1 MLSLN
6 VSVKHLM
13 KKDFLVEVSN
23 LIASSGIPAGQLELE
38 ITESIMI
45 ESVEKAMHCIN
56 EIRKMGVKIA
66 IDDFGTGYSS
76 LSYLNNFPA
85 HLLKID
91 KSFID
96 KMNSS
101 DSSKQYVAAIISLG
115 HVMGFNVI
123 AEGVEEESQIETLHT
138 IGCNYIQGYIW
149 GRPLPED
156 HAGKL
161 VRESVKKD

>member
-1 MLSLN
+1 
-6 VSVKHLM
+6 
-13 KKDFLVEVSN
+13 
-23 LIASSGIPAGQLELE
+23 
-38 ITESIMI
+38 MI
-45 ESVEKAMHCIN
+45 ESVDKAMNCIN

-123 AEGVEEESQIETLHT
+123 SEGVEEDSQIETLKN
-138 IGCNYIQGYIW
+138 IGCDFIQGYIW
-149 GRPLPED
+149 GRPLSPED
-156 HAGKL
+156 AGKL
-161 VRESVKKD
+161 VKAG

>member
-1 MLSLN
+1 
-6 VSVKHLM
+6 
-13 KKDFLVEVSN
+13 
-23 LIASSGIPAGQLELE
+23 
-38 ITESIMI
+38 MI

-123 AEGVEEESQIETLHT
+123 AEGVEEESQIETLVN

-149 GRPLPED
+149 GRPLPQDE
-156 HAGKL
+156 AGEL
-161 VRESVKKD
+161 VRESVKKA